1 MNVPKP
7 LIDDIAESKC
17 LPFIGAGFSQNAH
30 LPAGRQMPAWAGL
43 TEILAE
49 STEVSHDLG
58 GPRVA
63 STFERKFG
71 RVQLVE
77 AIRRALH
84 VDHAEPGDAHRKF
97 AELTF
102 DTIYTT
108 NFDLLLEAAYNL
120 IRRPFELL
128 VGEQQ
133 IPFHGGPQTISI
145 VKMHGDLRHQ
155 EHIIVTQEDY
165 DRYLD
170 DYPIIATH
178 LSAMLITKTALF
190 IGYSLSDPDFQNI
203 RKVIRSRLGKFARM
217 SYIIQFDV
225 PQDQCEAMLKDN
237 LHVIN
242 ISTKSEKERDSK
254 LGELFLSMRQDLDI
268 KEGRRLREERPWA
281 FETVAARTF
290 TKTTLAEDAPS
301 LLTSTSNLCFVVMP
315 AQAEFEAVY
324 ESLISP
330 VCKKFGLGLLRIHES
345 LARGLTE
352 SVRTLIQHA
361 RLCVADLSNPNPDI
375 LYEVGIAHALG
386 KPIVLI
392 TRQISEIPSNLA
404 SIRYIVYDP
413 DSPEKARPS
422 LEHSIEQVFSGDS
435 LKEAQTLI
443 GSGMYRAAAAILGI
457 VLQQSLRRLIIKHRL
472 MSDEEVT
479 RHPVGFKQALQ
490 ALAKIIEP
498 EDQLK
503 LQKCIGIRNQAI
515 HELKEIAAKD
525 AHFMIDIVE
534 GFNRKY
540 SGPEVE
546 SSYPPA

>member
-7 LIDDIAESKC
+7 LVDDIAEGKC
-17 LPFIGAGFSQNAH
+17 LPFIGAGFSQNAD
-30 LPAGRQMPAWAGL
+30 LPEGCQMPAWVGL
-43 TEILAE
+43 TKILAE
-49 STEVSHDLG
+49 SADVSLDLG

-63 STFERKFG
+63 SAFEREFG
-71 RVQLVE
+71 RVQLIE

-84 VDHAEPGDAHRKF
+84 VEYAKPGDAHRKF
-97 AELTF
+97 AELPF

-108 NFDLLLEAAYNL
+108 NFDLLLETAYDL
-120 IRRPFELL
+120 IRRPFQVL

-155 EHIIVTQEDY
+155 EHIILTQEDY

-203 RKVIRSRLGKFARM
+203 RKVIRSRLGKFTRM

-225 PQDQCEAMLKDN
+225 PQAQCKAMLEDH

-268 KEGRRLREERPWA
+268 KQGMRLREERPWA
-281 FETVAARTF
+281 FETVATPTF

-301 LLTSTSNLCFVVMP
+301 LLTSTSNLCFVMMP
-315 AQAEFEAVY
+315 FQPEFEVVY

-330 VCKKFGLGLLRIHES
+330 VCKKFGLGIMRVADFAED
-345 LARGLTE
+345 LTE
-352 SVRTLIQHA
+352 VIRSAVQQA
-361 RLCVADLSNPNPDI
+361 RLCVADLSNPTPNI

-386 KPIVLI
+386 KPTVLI
-392 TRQISEIPSNLA
+392 TQQASRIPFDLA
-404 SIRYIVYDP
+404 SIRCVEYDP
-413 DSPEKARPS
+413 DSPQKARPF
-422 LEHSIEQVFSGDS
+422 LEHSIEQAFSED
-435 LKEAQTLI
+435 LLEEARTLI
-443 GSGMYRAAAAILGI
+443 GTGTYRAATAILGV
-457 VLQQSLRRLIIKHRL
+457 VLEQSLRRLLFKHKLISAKKLTRPPLSLGQAVRALERII
-472 MSDEEVT
+472 D
-479 RHPVGFKQALQ
+479 
-490 ALAKIIEP
+490 P
-498 EDQLK
+498 EDQSK
-503 LQKCIGIRNQAI
+503 LQQCIQIRNQAV
-515 HELKEIAAKD
+515 HGLEEIAAKD
-525 AHFMIDIVE
+525 AHFALEVVE
-534 GFNRKY
+534 AFNHKY
-540 SGPEVE
+540 LGSEV
-546 SSYPPA
+546 

>member
-1 MNVPKP
+1 MNVPEP
-7 LIDDIAESKC
+7 LMDEIEEGKC
-17 LPFIGAGFSQNAH
+17 LPFIGSGFSQNAR
-30 LPAGRQMPAWAGL
+30 LPEGRQMPAWAGL
-43 TEILAE
+43 TKILAE
-49 STEVSHDLG
+49 RTEVSPDLG

-63 STFERKFG
+63 SAFEKKFG
-71 RVQLVE
+71 RVQLIE

-108 NFDLLLEAAYNL
+108 NFDLLLEATYDL
-120 IRRPFELL
+120 IRRPFQLL
-128 VGEQQ
+128 VGEHQ

-165 DRYLD
+165 DSYID

-178 LSAMLITKTALF
+178 LSAMLITKTPLF

-203 RKVIRSRLGKFARM
+203 RKIVRSRLGKFTRM

-225 PQDQCEAMLKDN
+225 PQDQCEAMLKDY

-242 ISTKSEKERDSK
+242 IPTRSKKERDSK
-254 LGELFLSMRQDLDI
+254 LGGLFLSIRKDLDI
-268 KEGRRLREERPWA
+268 REGRRLRLERPHV
-281 FETVAARTF
+281 FETVATQTF
-290 TKTTLAEDAPS
+290 AKTTLAEDAPS

-315 AQAEFEAVY
+315 YQAEFETVY
-324 ESLISP
+324 ELLISP
-330 VCKKFGLGLLRIHES
+330 VCRKFGLGLLRIHERI
-345 LARGLTE
+345 AQNITE
-352 SVRTLIQHA
+352 AVRTLVQQA

-375 LYEVGIAHALG
+375 LYELGIAQALG

-392 TRQISEIPSNLA
+392 TRQISEIPPNLA

-413 DSPEKARPS
+413 DSPEKARPG
-422 LEHSIEQVFSGDS
+422 LEHLIERVFSIDR

-472 MSDEEVT
+472 VSDEDVT
-479 RHPVGFKQALQ
+479 GHPFSFKQALQ
-490 ALAKIIEP
+490 ALAKIIKP

-503 LQKCIGIRNQAI
+503 LKRCIEIRNQAV
-515 HELKEIAAKD
+515 HDLKEIGAED
-525 AHFMIDIVE
+525 VHFMLDTVE
-534 GFNRKY
+534 GFNRKH
-540 SGPEVE
+540 P
-546 SSYPPA
+546 